1 VAEDKADMSISNQS
15 QRNRLLG
22 VLFVGVLMGALDIA
36 IVGPAL
42 PAIQRAFGASERA
55 LSWIF
60 AIYVL
65 FNLIGTPLMA
75 KLSDRFGRRAIYI
88 LDIAIFAF
96 GSLLVAAAPTYAVLL
111 AGRAIQGLGA
121 GGIFPVASAV
131 IGDTFPAE
139 RRGAALGLIG
149 AVFGVAFLV
158 GPVVGGVLL
167 LYGWPLLFVI
177 NLPIA
182 ALVIALAWRL
192 LPAGRP
198 AAPRPFDWGGMLTLG
213 ALLGALAAGLTQLDS
228 HRLGAS
234 LRAPDVWPFFLAA
247 ALLLPIF
254 LMVERRAADP
264 VLRLGLFRSRQ
275 VRLASALAFGAG
287 VSEAS
292 VVFVPT
298 MLVLAFGVSASTAS
312 FMLLPV
318 VLAMAVGAPVSGWML
333 DRFGSRS
340 VVVGGAGLIAVG
352 LGLAALLPASVAG
365 FYSAATLFGVGLS
378 ALLGASLRYIMLNE
392 TGPAERAAAQGALTV
407 FTNIGQLIGGVLVGA
422 IAASAG
428 GGLAGYQAAFL
439 AVAALMLALTLVA
452 LGLKGRAAELAAP
465 GRAGAQPARS

>member
-1 VAEDKADMSISNQS
+1 
-15 QRNRLLG
+15 
-22 VLFVGVLMGALDIA
+22 
-36 IVGPAL
+36 
-42 PAIQRAFGASERA
+42 
-55 LSWIF
+55 
-60 AIYVL
+60 
-65 FNLIGTPLMA
+65 
-75 KLSDRFGRRAIYI
+75 
-88 LDIAIFAF
+88 
-96 GSLLVAAAPTYAVLL
+96 
-111 AGRAIQGLGA
+111 
-121 GGIFPVASAV
+121 
-131 IGDTFPAE
+131 
-139 RRGAALGLIG
+139 
-149 AVFGVAFLV
+149 
-158 GPVVGGVLL
+158 
-167 LYGWPLLFVI
+167 
-177 NLPIA
+177 
-182 ALVIALAWRL
+182 
-192 LPAGRP
+192 
-198 AAPRPFDWGGMLTLG
+198 
-213 ALLGALAAGLTQLDS
+213 
-228 HRLGAS
+228 
-234 LRAPDVWPFFLAA
+234 
-247 ALLLPIF
+247 LPIF
-254 LMVERRAADP
+254 LMLERRAADP

-352 LGLAALLPASVAG
+352 LGLAALLPATLAG